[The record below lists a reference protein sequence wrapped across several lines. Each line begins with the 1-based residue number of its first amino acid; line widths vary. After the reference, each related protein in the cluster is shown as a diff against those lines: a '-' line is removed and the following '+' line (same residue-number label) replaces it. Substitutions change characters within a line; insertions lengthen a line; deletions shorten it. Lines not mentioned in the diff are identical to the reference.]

1 MQQAAGSLQLFC
13 AYSTSDIYIYVSIM
27 VGTCF
32 CLEHIHL
39 TTTLIENSTVSTY
52 IDITYQHSHHFVL
65 EALSVLECASRL
77 SLDQRNLSR
86 LEK

>member
-1 MQQAAGSLQLFC
+1 
-13 AYSTSDIYIYVSIM
+13 M

-65 EALSVLECASRL
+65 EALSALECASRL